1 MMDNAEN
8 PSPTKMFECK
18 QAWRVD
24 TTADMV
30 RSYNSSSYVPG
41 FGELDTKPRLE
52 RNQGLPNDLKKCEH
66 YSMCTGALAK
76 SPSKHPAKHII
87 WFFMH
92 EPFPLLST
100 NHMTQVSLALCPNED
115 RLCAVTS
122 DNQLFE
128 VKIIAQNIKDS
139 DMKPVISLFH
149 GPGLSGGGITG
160 MDTCVR
166 KPLVATCGM
175 DRTIRVW
182 NIVEQRLDL
191 SKAFQE
197 EPYSLA
203 MHPSGLHLVVGF
215 ADKIRLMNLLMDDVR
230 PCHEISIKQC
240 REVKFS
246 NGGSMFA
253 AVNGNV
259 VTIFDFNTYDKLADL
274 RGHNSKV
281 ISRFFL

>member
-1 MMDNAEN
+1 M
-8 PSPTKMFECK
+8 PRTGQLCGHG
-18 QAWRVD
+18 
-24 TTADMV
+24 TTV
-30 RSYNSSSYVPG
+30 R
-41 FGELDTKPRLE
+41 ED
-52 RNQGLPNDLKKCEH
+52 
-66 YSMCTGALAK
+66 
-76 SPSKHPAKHII
+76 PSKLMCSR
-87 WFFMH
+87 WFYRA
-92 EPFPLLST
+92 EQASLLSDV
-100 NHMTQVSLALCPNED
+100 MQVSLALCPNED

-128 VKIIAQNIKDS
+128 VKIIAQHIKDS
-139 DMKPVISLFH
+139 DMKPVISFFH
-149 GPGLSGGGITG
+149 GPGLNTGGITG

-166 KPLVATCGM
+166 KPLVATCGV

-191 SKAFQE
+191 WKAFQE

-203 MHPSGLHLVVGF
+203 MHPSGLHIVVGF

-230 PCHEISIKQC
+230 LCHEISIKQC

-281 ISRFFL
+281 RVRCLLTQRTQRSIVFSFFHSLDF

>member
-1 MMDNAEN
+1 MA
-8 PSPTKMFECK
+8 
-18 QAWRVD
+18 
-24 TTADMV
+24 
-30 RSYNSSSYVPG
+30 
-41 FGELDTKPRLE
+41 
-52 RNQGLPNDLKKCEH
+52 
-66 YSMCTGALAK
+66 
-76 SPSKHPAKHII
+76 
-87 WFFMH
+87 
-92 EPFPLLST
+92 
-100 NHMTQVSLALCPNED
+100 QVSLALCPNED

-128 VKIIAQNIKDS
+128 VKIITQHIKDS

-149 GPGLSGGGITG
+149 GPGLNAGGITG

-191 SKAFQE
+191 SKGFQE

-281 ISRFFL
+281 ILRLPELDVIYILTGANGLTVDCVQSQTFMTSSNRIIALPVTRVSINVLFQPTDSCRFVICTGAGKIKH

>member
-1 MMDNAEN
+1 M
-8 PSPTKMFECK
+8 
-18 QAWRVD
+18 
-24 TTADMV
+24 
-30 RSYNSSSYVPG
+30 
-41 FGELDTKPRLE
+41 
-52 RNQGLPNDLKKCEH
+52 
-66 YSMCTGALAK
+66 
-76 SPSKHPAKHII
+76 I
-87 WFFMH
+87 
-92 EPFPLLST
+92 
-100 NHMTQVSLALCPNED
+100 QVSLALCPNED

-128 VKIIAQNIKDS
+128 VKIIAQHIKDS

-149 GPGLSGGGITG
+149 GPGLSTGGITG

-166 KPLVATCGM
+166 KPLVATCGV

-191 SKAFQE
+191 WKAFQE
-197 EPYSLA
+197 EPFSLA
-203 MHPSGLHLVVGF
+203 MHPSGLHIVVGF

-281 ISRFFL
+281 RVRCLLAQHTQLSSGFSSFTCLISVCSI

>member
-1 MMDNAEN
+1 
-8 PSPTKMFECK
+8 
-18 QAWRVD
+18 
-24 TTADMV
+24 
-30 RSYNSSSYVPG
+30 
-41 FGELDTKPRLE
+41 
-52 RNQGLPNDLKKCEH
+52 
-66 YSMCTGALAK
+66 
-76 SPSKHPAKHII
+76 
-87 WFFMH
+87 
-92 EPFPLLST
+92 
-100 NHMTQVSLALCPNED
+100 MTQVSLALCPNED

-128 VKIIAQNIKDS
+128 VKIITQHIKDS

-149 GPGLSGGGITG
+149 GPGLNAGGITG

-191 SKAFQE
+191 WKAFQE

-203 MHPSGLHLVVGF
+203 MHPSGLHIVVGF

-230 PCHEISIKQC
+230 TCHEISIKQC

-259 VTIFDFNTYDKLADL
+259 VTVFDFNTYDKLADL

-281 ISRFFL
+281 KMQLPIVRLCV

>member
-1 MMDNAEN
+1 MSEHLW
-8 PSPTKMFECK
+8 TCRK
-18 QAWRVD
+18 QSKRII
-24 TTADMV
+24 
-30 RSYNSSSYVPG
+30 S
-41 FGELDTKPRLE
+41 F
-52 RNQGLPNDLKKCEH
+52 
-66 YSMCTGALAK
+66 LAK
-76 SPSKHPAKHII
+76 CCHAKQELCILLVCG
-87 WFFMH
+87 
-92 EPFPLLST
+92 PRPPLST
-100 NHMTQVSLALCPNED
+100 HGLTQVSLALCPNED

-128 VKIIAQNIKDS
+128 VKIITQQIKDS
-139 DMKPVISLFH
+139 DMRPVISLFH
-149 GPGLSGGGITG
+149 GPGLNAVGITG

-182 NIVEQRLDL
+182 NILEQRLDL
-191 SKAFQE
+191 WKAFQE

-203 MHPSGLHLVVGF
+203 MHPSGLHIVVGF

-230 PCHEISIKQC
+230 TCHEISIKQC

-259 VTIFDFNTYDKLADL
+259 VTVFDFNTYDKLADL

-281 ISRFFL
+281 MNTIARGENSCFDVHFGANGARSSRFFIRCRNTSRVYHG

>member
-1 MMDNAEN
+1 M
-8 PSPTKMFECK
+8 
-18 QAWRVD
+18 
-24 TTADMV
+24 
-30 RSYNSSSYVPG
+30 
-41 FGELDTKPRLE
+41 
-52 RNQGLPNDLKKCEH
+52 
-66 YSMCTGALAK
+66 
-76 SPSKHPAKHII
+76 I
-87 WFFMH
+87 
-92 EPFPLLST
+92 
-100 NHMTQVSLALCPNED
+100 QVSLALCPNED

-128 VKIIAQNIKDS
+128 VKIISQHIKDS
-139 DMKPVISLFH
+139 DMKPVISPFH
-149 GPGLSGGGITG
+149 GPGLSAGGITG

-191 SKAFQE
+191 WKVFQE
-197 EPYSLA
+197 EPFSLA

-215 ADKIRLMNLLMDDVR
+215 ADKLRVMNLLMDDVR
-230 PCHEISIKQC
+230 TSHEIPIKQC

-246 NGGSMFA
+246 NGGSMLA

-259 VTIFDFNTYDKLADL
+259 ITVFDFNTYDKLSDL

-281 ISRFFL
+281 MAWRIFFLLCWGSIAIL